1 MVKGVTTMTNQ
12 KVWDATKVGTWLD
25 AKFHDEETGE
35 IFLVE
40 FTKEEGEDIEDFIA
54 RCQEV
59 ADENF
64 SAAKFDCLCSGLE
77 ADYLGYDTY

>member
-1 MVKGVTTMTNQ
+1 MMMTTQ
-12 KVWDATKVGTWLD
+12 QVWECTKVGAWLD

-40 FTKEEGEDIEDFIA
+40 FRRAEGETIDEFIA

-59 ADENF
+59 ADDNF
-64 SAAKFDCLCSGLE
+64 EEAHFICLCSGLE
-77 ADYLGYDTY
+77 AEYLGYDTY

>member
-1 MVKGVTTMTNQ
+1 MTNGQ
-12 KVWDATKVGTWLD
+12 VWNVTKVGTWLD
-25 AKFHDEETGE
+25 AKFYDEESGE

-40 FTKEEGEDIEDFIA
+40 LKKEDGEDMEDFIT

-64 SAAKFDCLCSGLE
+64 EAPQFCGLCSGLE